1 MRHAGSASE
10 DVEVAIMGTDLEVGV
25 RRAIPLIEYFL
36 YPVFVPVDTKND
48 RPLLG
53 LIA

>member
-1 MRHAGSASE
+1 MTE
-10 DVEVAIMGTDLEVGV
+10 NVEVAVVGPELEEGV
-25 RRAIPLIEYFL
+25 FGAVPLIDYFL